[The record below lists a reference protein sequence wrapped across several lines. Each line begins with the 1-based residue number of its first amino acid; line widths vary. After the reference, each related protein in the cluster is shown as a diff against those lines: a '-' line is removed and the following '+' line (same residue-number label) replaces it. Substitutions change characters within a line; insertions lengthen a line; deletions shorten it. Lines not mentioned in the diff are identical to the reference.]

1 MARTS
6 ARHASYCLPPS
17 LAVMSR
23 TIFALLALVV
33 ADTQGFHLHDVALKS
48 SRPSSAATMSAKWP
62 KGGVNSIDDA
72 VIKGRTAIAAAVL
85 GLFVGTFVPSV
96 AEAAY
101 PLASVTDSTPYPIS
115 GEVKYASAF
124 CSDDDYTANPGTK
137 WFASSRGVCLI
148 TRVTATVQT
157 PNGDKTAASYSSSG
171 TSYSNF
177 AVIDQGGN
185 NFQVTR
191 IVD

>member
-1 MARTS
+1 M
-6 ARHASYCLPPS
+6 PPS

-33 ADTQGFHLHDVALKS
+33 ADTQGFHLVAHDVALKS
-48 SRPSSAATMSAKWP
+48 SMPSSAAMMSAKWP
-62 KGGVNSIDDA
+62 KGGVNIDDA

-101 PLASVTDSTPYPIS
+101 PLATVTDSTPYPIS

-124 CSDDDYTANPGTK
+124 CSDDDYTAQPGTK

-171 TSYSNF
+171 TSYSKF
-177 AVIDQGGN
+177 AVIGEGDN